1 MIKISIIFL
10 ISQNPPPVYNENKIY
25 SFLYPT
31 MRDAHTHLNHPDLFS
46 NREKYLESFTQEWGL
61 WLVNI
66 WANTE
71 YNENALTIAK
81 QAKSKFA
88 KLWIKASIGI
98 HPCDVR
104 NTSQDIQTEYLK
116 LQKQLVEN
124 REHIVAIGECGIDL
138 YYPEVSSYLTLQQ
151 EIFKMQCDL
160 ARENQLP
167 IVIHSRDAF
176 QETFDILKNYSDLK
190 IYFHCWSYNKEEL
203 EILLSTFPK
212 IWIGYNGILTYPKSH
227 ENRECLLATP
237 LNNIV
242 LETDAP
248 YLAPQGFRGK
258 INHPELIK
266 VVGKYASE
274 ILNIEEDI
282 LRKQIGENTK
292 DLYIS

>member
-1 MIKISIIFL
+1 
-10 ISQNPPPVYNENKIY
+10 
-25 SFLYPT
+25 
-31 MRDAHTHLNHPDLFS
+31 
-46 NREKYLESFTQEWGL
+46 
-61 WLVNI
+61 
-66 WANTE
+66 
-71 YNENALTIAK
+71 
-81 QAKSKFA
+81 
-88 KLWIKASIGI
+88 
-98 HPCDVR
+98 
-104 NTSQDIQTEYLK
+104 
-116 LQKQLVEN
+116 
-124 REHIVAIGECGIDL
+124 
-138 YYPEVSSYLTLQQ
+138 
-151 EIFKMQCDL
+151 MQCDL

-227 ENRECLLATP
+227 ENRESLLATP

-292 DLYIS
+292 DLYIN